1 MTLLPLPIS
10 TMARIQKLQNSRPIL
25 AIFLFLNF
33 FVQPSNSLTSETVA
47 LLHFKEK
54 LNDPLNYLDSWKSSE
69 SPCNFYG
76 ITCDKNTGL
85 VSEISLDNKSLSG
98 VISPSIFSLQ
108 SLTSLVLP
116 SNLLSGKLPCQL
128 TNCTN
133 LKVLNVTGNNM
144 NGTIP
149 DLSKLTNLE
158 VLDLSI
164 NYFSGKFPSWIGNL
178 TGLVALGLGDN
189 DFVEGK
195 IPDTLGGLKKVYWL
209 YLTGSNLIGE
219 IPESIF
225 EMEALGTLGI
235 SRNQISG
242 NFPKS
247 INKLKNLWKIEMFQN
262 KLTGELPVELADLS
276 LLQEF
281 DVSSNQLHGRLPRG
295 IGNLKKLTVFQVFKN
310 NFSGEIPPG
319 FGDMQ
324 HLDAF
329 SVYRNS
335 FSGAFP
341 ANLGRFSPL
350 NSIDISENKFTGAF
364 PMYLCQNGNLQFL
377 LAIENSFSGE
387 FPITYSSCK
396 PLQRLRVSKNQLSG
410 KIPNGVWGLPNV
422 LMLDFSDN
430 EFSGTMSPEIGAAT
444 SLNQLVLSN
453 NRFSGE
459 LPKELGKL
467 TELERLYLD
476 SNDFSGAIPSE
487 VGKLK
492 QISSLNLEK
501 NSFSGSIP
509 SELGEFPRLADLNL
523 ASNLLTGSIPN
534 SLSTMTSLNSL
545 NLSHNRLTGTIPTS
559 LDNLKLS
566 SLDLSNNQLS
576 GEVSL
581 DLLTM
586 GGDKQAFAGNKGLC
600 VDESIRFSM
609 NSGLGSCGGKAAK
622 HKFNKL
628 VVSCIVLLSLA
639 VLMGGLLLVSYLNYK
654 HSHEADDEEKLEEGK
669 GKDPK
674 WKLESFHHV
683 ELDADEVCDFDEDN
697 LIGSGG
703 TGKVYR
709 LDLKKGCG
717 TVAMKQLWKGNGVKV
732 LTREMEILGKIRHR
746 NIVKLYASLMKE
758 GSNILVF
765 EYMTNGNLFEALH
778 REIKAG
784 KPEINWYQRYK
795 IALGAA
801 KGIAYL
807 HHDCYPPIIHR
818 DIKSTNI
825 LLDEDYEAKVS
836 DFGVAKVSE
845 ISSRGS
851 EFSCFAGT
859 HGYMAPEM
867 AYTLRVTEK
876 SDIYSFGVVLLE
888 LVTGR
893 KPIEEAY
900 GEGKDLVYW
909 TSTHLNDKESI
920 AKVLDQKVVSELV
933 QEDMI
938 KVLRIAT
945 LCTTKLP
952 NLRPSMKEVV
962 NMLADAEPWTFRS
975 SSKPEKKGHN
985 FSVV

>member
-1 MTLLPLPIS
+1 
-10 TMARIQKLQNSRPIL
+10 MARIQKLQHSLPIL
-25 AIFLFLNF
+25 VVFLFLNF
-33 FVQPSNSLTSETVA
+33 FVQPC
-47 LLHFKEK
+47 
-54 LNDPLNYLDSWKSSE
+54 NDPLNYLDSWKDSE
-69 SPCNFYG
+69 SPCKFYG
-76 ITCDKNTGL
+76 VSCDKYTGL
-85 VSEISLDNKSLSG
+85 VIKISLDNKSLSG
-98 VISPSIFSLQ
+98 VISPSIFSLK

-116 SNLLSGKLPCQL
+116 SNSLSGKLPSEL
-128 TNCTN
+128 TNSTS
-133 LKVLNVTGNNM
+133 LKVLNVTENNM

-164 NYFSGKFPSWIGNL
+164 NYFSGEFPSWVGNL
-178 TGLVALGLGDN
+178 TSLVALGLGDN
-189 DFVEGK
+189 DFVEGR
-195 IPDTLGGLKKVYWL
+195 IPETLGSLKKVYWL
-209 YLTGSNLIGE
+209 YLAGSNLIGE

-225 EMEALGTLGI
+225 GMEALGTLDI

-247 INKLKNLWKIEMFQN
+247 INKLKKLWKVELFRN
-262 KLTGELPVELADLS
+262 KLIGELPVELADLS

-281 DVSSNQLHGRLPRG
+281 DISSNQMYGKLPPG
-295 IGNLKKLTVFQVFKN
+295 MGNLKNLTVFQVFMN
-310 NFSGEIPPG
+310 NFSGEIPAG
-319 FGDMQ
+319 FGDLK
-324 HLDAF
+324 HLVAF

-335 FSGAFP
+335 FSGPFP

-350 NSIDISENKFTGAF
+350 NSIDISENKFTG
-364 PMYLCQNGNLQFL
+364 
-377 LAIENSFSGE
+377 E
-387 FPITYSSCK
+387 FPGTYSSCK
-396 PLQRLRVSKNQLSG
+396 PLQRLRVSKNHFSG
-410 KIPNGVWGLPNV
+410 KIPSGVWGLPNV
-422 LMLDFSDN
+422 LMMDFSDN
-430 EFSGTMSPEIGAAT
+430 EFSGTMSPYIGAAT

-467 TELERLYLD
+467 THLERLYFD
-476 SNDFSGAIPSE
+476 NNDFLGAIPSE
-487 VGKLK
+487 L
-492 QISSLNLEK
+492 
-501 NSFSGSIP
+501 GSIP
-509 SELGEFPRLADLNL
+509 H
-523 ASNLLTGSIPN
+523 
-534 SLSTMTSLNSL
+534 SLSTMTSLNSM
-545 NLSHNRLTGTIPTS
+545 NLSHNKLAGTIPTS
-559 LDNLKLS
+559 LANLKLS

-586 GGDKQAFAGNKGLC
+586 GGDKAFAGNKGLC
-600 VDESIRFSM
+600 IDQSIRFSI

-622 HKFNKL
+622 HKLNKL
-628 VVSCIVLLSLA
+628 VLSCIVLLSLV

-654 HSHEADDEEKLEEGK
+654 HTHEADHEEKLEEAK
-669 GKDPK
+669 GTNAK

-683 ELDADEVCDFDEDN
+683 EFDADEVCDFDEDN

-717 TVAMKQLWKGNGVKV
+717 TVAVKQLWKGNGVKV
-732 LTREMEILGKIRHR
+732 LKREMEILGRIRHR
-746 NIVKLYASLMKE
+746 NIVKLYASVMKE

-765 EYMTNGNLFEALH
+765 EYMPNGNLFEALH

-784 KPEINWYQRYK
+784 KPELDWYQRYK

-845 ISSRGS
+845 ISSRES

-920 AKVLDQKVVSELV
+920 NKVLDQKVVSELV
-933 QEDMI
+933 KDDMI

-962 NMLADAEPWTFRS
+962 NMLVDAEPWTFRS
-975 SSKPEKKGHN
+975 SSKSEKKEHN
-985 FSVV
+985 FSEV

>member
-1 MTLLPLPIS
+1 MTLLPFPIS
-10 TMARIQKLQNSRPIL
+10 TMARIQKLHSLQIL
-25 AIFLFLNF
+25 ATFLFFVLF
-33 FVQPSNSLTSETVA
+33 FQPSKSLTAETQA
-47 LLHFKEK
+47 LLHFKEQ
-54 LNDPLNYLDSWKSSE
+54 LNDPLNYLDSWKDSE
-69 SPCNFYG
+69 TPCKFNG
-76 ITCDKNTGL
+76 ITCDQKTGL
-85 VSEISLDNKSLSG
+85 VTEISLDNKSISG
-98 VISPSIFSLQ
+98 VISPSIFSLK

-116 SNLLSGKLPCQL
+116 SNSLSGNLPSEI

-133 LKVLNVTGNNM
+133 LKILNVTGNNM

-164 NYFSGKFPSWIGNL
+164 NYFSGKFPSWVGNL
-178 TGLVALGLGDN
+178 TSLVALGLGDN

-195 IPDTLGGLKKVYWL
+195 TPEILGNLKKVYWL
-209 YLTGSNLIGE
+209 YLAGSNLIGE

-225 EMEALGTLGI
+225 EMEALGTLDI

-247 INKLKNLWKIEMFQN
+247 INKLKNLWKIELFQN

-281 DVSSNQLHGRLPRG
+281 DISSNQMYGALPRG
-295 IGNLKKLTVFQVFKN
+295 IGNLKKLTVFQIFKN

-319 FGDMQ
+319 FGEMQ
-324 HLDAF
+324 HLNAF

-364 PMYLCQNGNLQFL
+364 PKYLCQNGNLQFL
-377 LAIENSFSGE
+377 LAIENSFSGD
-387 FPITYSSCK
+387 FPSTYSSCK
-396 PLQRLRVSKNQLSG
+396 PLQRLRVSNNQLSG
-410 KIPNGVWGLPNV
+410 KIPDVVWGLPNV
-422 LMLDFSDN
+422 LMLDFSN
-430 EFSGTMSPEIGAAT
+430 NKFSGAISPDIGTAT
-444 SLNQLVLSN
+444 SLNQLLLSN

-459 LPKELGKL
+459 LPKEVGKL
-467 TELERLYLD
+467 TLLERLYLD
-476 SNDFSGAIPSE
+476 NNELSGAIPSE
-487 VGKLK
+487 LGKLK
-492 QISSLNLEK
+492 QLSSLHLEK
-501 NSFSGSIP
+501 NSFSGTIP

-545 NLSHNRLTGTIPTS
+545 NLSHNRLTGKIPTS

-576 GEVSL
+576 GEVLL

-586 GGDKQAFAGNKGLC
+586 GGDKAFADNKGLC
-600 VDESIRFSM
+600 VDESIKFSM
-609 NSGLGSCGGKAAK
+609 NSGLGGCGGRAAQ
-622 HKFNKL
+622 HKLNKL
-628 VVSCIVLLSLA
+628 VVFCIVLLSLA

-654 HSHEADDEEKLEEGK
+654 HSHEADPEEQLEEAK
-669 GKDPK
+669 GTNPK
-674 WKLESFHHV
+674 WKLENFHHV
-683 ELDADEVCDFDEDN
+683 EFDADDVCGFDEDN

-717 TVAMKQLWKGNGVKV
+717 TVAVKQLWKGNGVKV

-758 GSNILVF
+758 GSNFLVF
-765 EYMTNGNLFEALH
+765 EYMPNGNLFEALH

-784 KPEINWYQRYK
+784 KPELDWYQRYK

-807 HHDCYPPIIHR
+807 HHDCCPPIIHR

-851 EFSCFAGT
+851 ELSCFAGT

-893 KPIEEAY
+893 KPIEDAF

-920 AKVLDQKVVSELV
+920 VKVLDQKVVSELV

-952 NLRPSMKEVV
+952 NLRPNMKEVV
-962 NMLADAEPWTFRS
+962 KLLVDAEP
-975 SSKPEKKGHN
+975 
-985 FSVV
+985 

>member
-1 MTLLPLPIS
+1 
-10 TMARIQKLQNSRPIL
+10 MAKIQKLQNSLPIL

-33 FVQPSNSLTSETVA
+33 FVQPSKSLTSETLA
-47 LLHFKEK
+47 LLHFKEQ
-54 LNDPLNYLDSWKSSE
+54 LNDPLNYLDSWKNSE

-85 VSEISLDNKSLSG
+85 VTEISLDNKSLSG

-116 SNLLSGKLPCQL
+116 SNLLSGKLPSEL

-149 DLSKLTNLE
+149 DLSKLTKLE

-164 NYFSGKFPSWIGNL
+164 NYFSGEFPTWVRNL
-178 TGLVALGLGDN
+178 TSLVALGLGDN

-195 IPDTLGGLKKVYWL
+195 IPETLGNLKKVYWL
-209 YLTGSNLIGE
+209 YLAGSNLIGD
-219 IPESIF
+219 IPESVF
-225 EMEALGTLGI
+225 EMEALGTLDI

-242 NFPKS
+242 NFSKS
-247 INKLKNLWKIEMFQN
+247 VNKLKNLWKIELFQN

-281 DVSSNQLHGRLPRG
+281 DASNNQMCGKLPLG

-324 HLDAF
+324 HLKAF

-335 FSGAFP
+335 FSGVFP

-364 PMYLCQNGNLQFL
+364 PKYLCQNGNLQFL

-387 FPITYSSCK
+387 FPSTYSSCK

-422 LMLDFSDN
+422 LMQDFSDN

-476 SNDFSGAIPSE
+476 SNDFYGTIPSE
-487 VGKLK
+487 LSKLK
-492 QISSLNLEK
+492 QISSLHLEK

-509 SELGEFPRLADLNL
+509 SELGEFPKLADLNL

-534 SLSTMTSLNSL
+534 SLSTMTSLNFL

-586 GGDKQAFAGNKGLC
+586 GGDKAFAGNKELC

-609 NSGLGSCGGKAAK
+609 NSGLGGCSGKAAK
-622 HKFNKL
+622 HKLNKL

-639 VLMGGLLLVSYLNYK
+639 VLMGGLLLISYLNYK
-654 HSHEADDEEKLEEGK
+654 QSHEADDEEKLDEAK

-683 ELDADEVCDFDEDN
+683 ELDADEICDFDEDN

-717 TVAMKQLWKGNGVKV
+717 TVAVKQLWKGNGVKV

-765 EYMTNGNLFEALH
+765 EYMPNGNLFEALH
-778 REIKAG
+778 RDIKAG
-784 KPEINWYQRYK
+784 KPELDWYQRYK
-795 IALGAA
+795 VALGAA

-909 TSTHLNDKESI
+909 TSTHLNDKERVI
-920 AKVLDQKVVSELV
+920 EVLDQKVVSALV

-962 NMLADAEPWTFRS
+962 NRLVDAEPWTFRS
-975 SSKPEKKGHN
+975 SSKSEKKGHK
-985 FSVV
+985 FF

>member
-1 MTLLPLPIS
+1 
-10 TMARIQKLQNSRPIL
+10 MARIQKLQNSLSIL
-25 AIFLFLNF
+25 AVFLFLNF
-33 FVQPSNSLTSETVA
+33 FVQTCKSLTSESEA
-47 LLHFKEK
+47 LLHFKEQ
-54 LNDPLNYLDSWKSSE
+54 LNDPLNYLDSWKDSE
-69 SPCNFYG
+69 SPCKFYG

-85 VSEISLDNKSLSG
+85 VIEISLDNKSLSG

-116 SNLLSGKLPCQL
+116 SNALSGKLPSEL
-128 TNCTN
+128 TNCTS
-133 LKVLNVTGNNM
+133 LKVLNVTVNNM

-164 NYFSGKFPSWIGNL
+164 NYFSGEFPSWVGNM

-189 DFVEGK
+189 DFVECK
-195 IPDTLGGLKKVYWL
+195 IPETLGNLKKVYWL
-209 YLTGSNLIGE
+209 YLAGSNLTGE

-225 EMEALGTLGI
+225 EMEALGTLDI

-242 NFPKS
+242 NFSKS
-247 INKLKNLWKIEMFQN
+247 VNKLKNLWKIELFQN
-262 KLTGELPVELADLS
+262 KLTGELPVELAELS

-281 DVSSNQLHGRLPRG
+281 DISSNHMYGKLPPEIR
-295 IGNLKKLTVFQVFKN
+295 NLKKLTVFHVFMN

-324 HLDAF
+324 HLNAF
-329 SVYRNS
+329 SVYRNN
-335 FSGAFP
+335 FSGVFP

-350 NSIDISENKFTGAF
+350 NSIDISENKFTGGF
-364 PMYLCQNGNLQFL
+364 PKYLCQNGNLQFL

-387 FPITYSSCK
+387 FPSTYSSCK

-410 KIPNGVWGLPNV
+410 QIPSGVWRLPNV
-422 LMLDFSDN
+422 LMMDFSDN

-467 TELERLYLD
+467 TQLERLYLD
-476 SNDFSGAIPSE
+476 NNNFSGAIPSE
-487 VGKLK
+487 LGKLK
-492 QISSLNLEK
+492 QISSLHLEK
-501 NSFSGSIP
+501 NAFSGTIP

-581 DLLTM
+581 DLLTL
-586 GGDKQAFAGNKGLC
+586 GGDKALAGNRGLC
-600 VDESIRFSM
+600 IDQSIRFSI

-622 HKFNKL
+622 HKLNKL

-654 HSHEADDEEKLEEGK
+654 HSHEVDHEEKLEEAK
-669 GKDPK
+669 GTNAK
-674 WKLESFHHV
+674 WKLESFHPV
-683 ELDADEVCDFDEDN
+683 EFDADEVCDFDEDN

-717 TVAMKQLWKGNGVKV
+717 TVAVKQLWKGIGVKV

-765 EYMTNGNLFEALH
+765 EYMPNGNLFEALH

-784 KPEINWYQRYK
+784 KPELDWYQRYK
-795 IALGAA
+795 VALGAA

-825 LLDEDYEAKVS
+825 LLDEYYEAKVS

-876 SDIYSFGVVLLE
+876 NDIYSFGVVLLE

-920 AKVLDQKVVSELV
+920 NKVLDQKVVSELV
-933 QEDMI
+933 QDEMI

-962 NMLADAEPWTFRS
+962 NMLVDAEPLTFRS
-975 SSKPEKKGHN
+975 SSKSEKKGNN
-985 FSVV
+985 FSEA

>member
-1 MTLLPLPIS
+1 
-10 TMARIQKLQNSRPIL
+10 
-25 AIFLFLNF
+25 
-33 FVQPSNSLTSETVA
+33 
-47 LLHFKEK
+47 
-54 LNDPLNYLDSWKSSE
+54 
-69 SPCNFYG
+69 
-76 ITCDKNTGL
+76 
-85 VSEISLDNKSLSG
+85 
-98 VISPSIFSLQ
+98 
-108 SLTSLVLP
+108 
-116 SNLLSGKLPCQL
+116 
-128 TNCTN
+128 
-133 LKVLNVTGNNM
+133 M

-164 NYFSGKFPSWIGNL
+164 NYFSGEFPSWVGNL
-178 TGLVALGLGDN
+178 TSLVALGLGDN
-189 DFVEGK
+189 DFVEGR
-195 IPDTLGGLKKVYWL
+195 IPETLGSLKKVYWL
-209 YLTGSNLIGE
+209 YLAGSNLIGE

-225 EMEALGTLGI
+225 GMEALGTLDI

-247 INKLKNLWKIEMFQN
+247 INKLKKLWKVELFRN
-262 KLTGELPVELADLS
+262 KLIGELPVELADLS

-281 DVSSNQLHGRLPRG
+281 DISSNQMYGKLPPG
-295 IGNLKKLTVFQVFKN
+295 MGNLKNLTVFQVFMN
-310 NFSGEIPPG
+310 NFSGEIPAG
-319 FGDMQ
+319 FGDLK
-324 HLDAF
+324 HLVAF

-335 FSGAFP
+335 FSGPFP

-350 NSIDISENKFTGAF
+350 NSIDISENKFTG
-364 PMYLCQNGNLQFL
+364 
-377 LAIENSFSGE
+377 E
-387 FPITYSSCK
+387 FPGTYSSCK
-396 PLQRLRVSKNQLSG
+396 PLQRLRVSKNHFSG
-410 KIPNGVWGLPNV
+410 KIPSGVWGLPNV
-422 LMLDFSDN
+422 LMMDFSDN
-430 EFSGTMSPEIGAAT
+430 EFSGTMSPYIGAAT

-467 TELERLYLD
+467 THLERLYFD
-476 SNDFSGAIPSE
+476 NNDFLGAIPSE
-487 VGKLK
+487 LGKLK
-492 QISSLNLEK
+492 QLSSLHLEK
-501 NSFSGSIP
+501 NSFSGTIP

-523 ASNLLTGSIPN
+523 ASNLLTGSIPH
-534 SLSTMTSLNSL
+534 SLSTMTSLNSM
-545 NLSHNRLTGTIPTS
+545 NLSHNKLAGTIPTS
-559 LDNLKLS
+559 LANLKLS

-586 GGDKQAFAGNKGLC
+586 GGDKAFAGNKGLC
-600 VDESIRFSM
+600 IDQSIRFSI

-622 HKFNKL
+622 HKLNKL
-628 VVSCIVLLSLA
+628 VLSCIVLLSLV

-654 HSHEADDEEKLEEGK
+654 HTHEADHEEKLEEAK
-669 GKDPK
+669 GTNAK

-683 ELDADEVCDFDEDN
+683 EFDADEVCDFDEDN

-717 TVAMKQLWKGNGVKV
+717 TVAVKQLWKGNGVKV
-732 LTREMEILGKIRHR
+732 LKREMEILGRIRHR
-746 NIVKLYASLMKE
+746 NIVKLYASVMKE

-765 EYMTNGNLFEALH
+765 EYMPNGNLFEALH

-784 KPEINWYQRYK
+784 KPELDWYQRYK

-845 ISSRGS
+845 ISSRES

-920 AKVLDQKVVSELV
+920 NKVLDQKVVSELV
-933 QEDMI
+933 KDDMI

-962 NMLADAEPWTFRS
+962 NMLVDAEPWTFRS
-975 SSKPEKKGHN
+975 SSKSEKKEHN
-985 FSVV
+985 FSEV

>member
-1 MTLLPLPIS
+1 
-10 TMARIQKLQNSRPIL
+10 MARIQKLQNSLSIL
-25 AIFLFLNF
+25 AVFLFLNF
-33 FVQPSNSLTSETVA
+33 FVQTCKSLTSESEA
-47 LLHFKEK
+47 LLHFKEQ
-54 LNDPLNYLDSWKSSE
+54 LNDPLNYLDSWKDSE
-69 SPCNFYG
+69 SPCKFYG

-85 VSEISLDNKSLSG
+85 VIEISLDNKSLSG
-98 VISPSIFSLQ
+98 VISPSIFSLK

-116 SNLLSGKLPCQL
+116 SNALSGKLPSEV
-128 TNCTN
+128 TNCTS

-144 NGTIP
+144 NETIP

-164 NYFSGKFPSWIGNL
+164 NYFSGEFPSWVGNM

-195 IPDTLGGLKKVYWL
+195 IPETLGNLKKVYWL
-209 YLTGSNLIGE
+209 YLAGSNLTGE

-225 EMEALGTLGI
+225 EMGALGTLDI
-235 SRNQISG
+235 SRNQIIG
-242 NFPKS
+242 NFSKS
-247 INKLKNLWKIEMFQN
+247 VNKLKNLWKIELFQN
-262 KLTGELPVELADLS
+262 KLTGELPVELAELS

-281 DVSSNQLHGRLPRG
+281 DISSNHMYGKLPPE
-295 IGNLKKLTVFQVFKN
+295 IGNLKKLTVFHVFMN

-324 HLDAF
+324 HLNAF
-329 SVYRNS
+329 SVYRNN

-350 NSIDISENKFTGAF
+350 NSIDISENKFTGGF
-364 PMYLCQNGNLQFL
+364 PKYLCQNGNLQFL

-387 FPITYSSCK
+387 FPSTYLSCK

-410 KIPNGVWGLPNV
+410 QIPSGVWGLPNV
-422 LMLDFSDN
+422 FMMDFSDN

-467 TELERLYLD
+467 TQLERLYLD
-476 SNDFSGAIPSE
+476 NNNFSGAIPSE
-487 VGKLK
+487 LGKLK
-492 QISSLNLEK
+492 QISSLHLEK
-501 NSFSGSIP
+501 NSFSGTIP

-581 DLLTM
+581 DLLTL
-586 GGDKQAFAGNKGLC
+586 GGDKALAGNKGLC
-600 VDESIRFSM
+600 IDQSIRFSI

-622 HKFNKL
+622 HKLNKL

-654 HSHEADDEEKLEEGK
+654 HSHEVDHEEKLEEAK
-669 GKDPK
+669 GTNAK
-674 WKLESFHHV
+674 WKLESFHPV
-683 ELDADEVCDFDEDN
+683 EFDADEVCDFDEDN

-717 TVAMKQLWKGNGVKV
+717 TIAVKQLWKGIGVKV

-765 EYMTNGNLFEALH
+765 EYMPNGNLFEALH

-784 KPEINWYQRYK
+784 KPELDWYQRYK

-825 LLDEDYEAKVS
+825 LLDEYYEAKVS

-876 SDIYSFGVVLLE
+876 NDIYSFGVMLLE

-920 AKVLDQKVVSELV
+920 NKVLDQKLVSELV
-933 QEDMI
+933 QDEMI

-962 NMLADAEPWTFRS
+962 NMLVDAEPLTFRS
-975 SSKPEKKGHN
+975 SSKSEKKGNN
-985 FSVV
+985 FSEV

>member
-1 MTLLPLPIS
+1 
-10 TMARIQKLQNSRPIL
+10 MARIQKLQNSLPIL

-33 FVQPSNSLTSETVA
+33 FVRPSKSLTEETQA
-47 LLHFKEK
+47 LLHFKDQ
-54 LNDPLNYLDSWKSSE
+54 LNDPLSYLDSWKNSE

-85 VSEISLDNKSLSG
+85 VTEISLDNKSLSG
-98 VISPSIFSLQ
+98 VISPSIFTLQ

-116 SNLLSGKLPCQL
+116 SNLLSGKLPSEL

-133 LKVLNVTGNNM
+133 LRVLNVTGNNM

-164 NYFSGKFPSWIGNL
+164 NYFSGEFPTWFGNL
-178 TGLVALGLGDN
+178 TSLVALGLGDN
-189 DFVEGK
+189 DFIEGK
-195 IPDTLGGLKKVYWL
+195 TPETLGNLKKVYWL
-209 YLTGSNLIGE
+209 YLAGSNLIGE

-225 EMEALGTLGI
+225 EMEALGTLDI

-247 INKLKNLWKIEMFQN
+247 INKLKNLWKIELFQN
-262 KLTGELPVELADLS
+262 KLRGELPVELADLS

-281 DVSSNQLHGRLPRG
+281 DASSNQLHGTLPRG
-295 IGNLKKLTVFQVFKN
+295 IGNLKKLRVFQIFKN

-319 FGDMQ
+319 FGEMQ
-324 HLDAF
+324 NLDAF

-350 NSIDISENKFTGAF
+350 NSIDISENKFTGEF
-364 PMYLCQNGNLQFL
+364 PKYLCQNGNLQFL

-387 FPITYSSCK
+387 FPSTYSSCK
-396 PLQRLRVSKNQLSG
+396 PLQRLRVSNNQLSG

-430 EFSGTMSPEIGAAT
+430 EFSGTMTQEIGAAT

-459 LPKELGKL
+459 VPKELGKL

-476 SNDFSGAIPSE
+476 NNEFSGAIPSE
-487 VGKLK
+487 LGKLN
-492 QISSLNLEK
+492 QISSLHLEK
-501 NSFSGSIP
+501 NSFSGKIP
-509 SELGEFPRLADLNL
+509 SELGEFLRLADLNL

-545 NLSHNRLTGTIPTS
+545 NLSHNRLTGTIPTT

-576 GEVSL
+576 GEVSV

-586 GGDKQAFAGNKGLC
+586 GGDKAFAGNKGLC
-600 VDESIRFSM
+600 IDRSIRFSM
-609 NSGLGSCGGKAAK
+609 NSRLGVCSGKAGQ
-622 HKFNKL
+622 HKLNKL

-639 VLMGGLLLVSYLNYK
+639 VLMGSLLLVSYLNYK

-669 GKDPK
+669 GTNAK

-683 ELDADEVCDFDEDN
+683 EFEADEVCDFDEDN

-717 TVAMKQLWKGNGVKV
+717 TVAVKQLWKGNAVKV
-732 LTREMEILGKIRHR
+732 LIREMEILGKIRHR
-746 NIVKLYASLMKE
+746 NIVKLYASLVKE

-765 EYMTNGNLFEALH
+765 EYMPNGNLFEALH
-778 REIKAG
+778 REIKGG
-784 KPEINWYQRYK
+784 KPELDWYQRYK

-807 HHDCYPPIIHR
+807 HHDCCPPIIHR

-825 LLDEDYEAKVS
+825 LLDEEYEAKVS
-836 DFGVAKVSE
+836 DFGVAKVSG

-851 EFSCFAGT
+851 EVSCFAGT

-909 TSTHLNDKESI
+909 TSTHLDDKERVI
-920 AKVLDQKVVSELV
+920 EVLDKKVVSELV
-933 QEDMI
+933 QDDMI

-962 NMLADAEPWTFRS
+962 NMLVDAEPWIFRS
-975 SSKPEKKGHN
+975 SSKSEKKGYS
-985 FSVV
+985 FSEV

>member
-1 MTLLPLPIS
+1 MTLLSL
-10 TMARIQKLQNSRPIL
+10 TMSRMDRIQKLQNSLPIL
-25 AIFLFLNF
+25 VVFLYLNF
-33 FVQPSNSLTSETVA
+33 FVQPCKSLTSEAVA
-47 LLHFKEK
+47 LLHFKEQ
-54 LNDPLNYLDSWKSSE
+54 LNDPLNHLDSWKDSE
-69 SPCNFYG
+69 SPCKFYG
-76 ITCDKNTGL
+76 VTCDNETGL
-85 VSEISLDNKSLSG
+85 VTKISLDNKSLSG
-98 VISPSIFSLQ
+98 VISPSIFSLK
-108 SLTSLVLP
+108 SLTSLGLP
-116 SNLLSGKLPCQL
+116 SNSLSGKLPSEL
-128 TNCTN
+128 TNCTS
-133 LKVLNVTGNNM
+133 LKMLNVTGNNM

-164 NYFSGKFPSWIGNL
+164 NYFSGEFPSWVGNL
-178 TGLVALGLGDN
+178 TSLVDLGLGDN
-189 DFVEGK
+189 DFLEGK
-195 IPDTLGGLKKVYWL
+195 IPETLGNLKKVYWL
-209 YLTGSNLIGE
+209 YLAGSNLIGE

-225 EMEALGTLGI
+225 EMEALGTLDI

-247 INKLKNLWKIEMFQN
+247 INKLKNLWKIELFQN
-262 KLTGELPVELADLS
+262 KLIGELPVELADLS
-276 LLQEF
+276 RLQEF
-281 DVSSNQLHGRLPRG
+281 DISSNQMHGKLPPG
-295 IGNLKKLTVFQVFKN
+295 IGNLKNLTVFQVFMN
-310 NFSGEIPPG
+310 NFSGEIPAG
-319 FGDMQ
+319 FGYMK
-324 HLDAF
+324 HLVAF
-329 SVYRNS
+329 SVYKNS
-335 FSGAFP
+335 FSGPFP
-341 ANLGRFSPL
+341 ENLGRFSPL
-350 NSIDISENKFTGAF
+350 NSIDISENKFTGEF
-364 PMYLCQNGNLQFL
+364 PKYLCQNGNLQFL
-377 LAIENSFSGE
+377 LVVENSFSGE
-387 FPITYSSCK
+387 FPGTYSLCK
-396 PLQRLRVSKNQLSG
+396 TLQRLRVSKNQLTG
-410 KIPNGVWGLPNV
+410 KIPSGVWGLPNV
-422 LMLDFSDN
+422 LMLDFSAN
-430 EFSGTMSPEIGAAT
+430 AFSGTMSPDIGGAT

-467 TELERLYLD
+467 THLERLFFD

-487 VGKLK
+487 LGKLK
-492 QISSLNLEK
+492 QLSSLHLEK
-501 NSFSGSIP
+501 NSFSGTIP
-509 SELGEFPRLADLNL
+509 SKLGEFPRLADLNL

-545 NLSHNRLTGTIPTS
+545 NLSHNKLTGPIPTS

-586 GGDKQAFAGNKGLC
+586 GGDKAFAGNKGLC
-600 VDESIRFSM
+600 IDQNIRFSV

-622 HKFNKL
+622 HKLNKL
-628 VVSCIVLLSLA
+628 VLSCILLLSLA
-639 VLMGGLLLVSYLNYK
+639 VLMGGLLLVSYQNYK
-654 HSHEADDEEKLEEGK
+654 HSHEADQGKLEEAK
-669 GKDPK
+669 GTNAK

-683 ELDADEVCDFDEDN
+683 EFDADEVCDFDEDN

-709 LDLKKGCG
+709 IDLKKGCG
-717 TVAMKQLWKGNGVKV
+717 TVAVKQTWKGNCVKV
-732 LTREMEILGKIRHR
+732 LKREMEILGKIRHR

-765 EYMTNGNLFEALH
+765 EYMPNGNLFEALN

-784 KPEINWYQRYK
+784 KPELDWYHRYK

-836 DFGVAKVSE
+836 DFGIAKVSG

-900 GEGKDLVYW
+900 GEGRDLVYW

-920 AKVLDQKVVSELV
+920 NKVLDQKVVSELV
-933 QEDMI
+933 QDDMI

-952 NLRPSMKEVV
+952 NLRPSMKEVI
-962 NMLADAEPWTFRS
+962 NMLVDAEPWTFRS
-975 SSKPEKKGHN
+975 SSKSEKKENN
-985 FSVV
+985 FSDV